1 MPIGHNDMTMKQH
14 IIISVLAAM
23 TLGLLASCSEGE
35 SYTDRLNAE
44 RNACNAYLAQK
55 RVINDI
61 PTDSVFEVGEDAPFY
76 RIDQDGNVY
85 MQVLR
90 TGDRKNDRAK
100 EGETIYFR
108 FTRSDIEAWYSTGTL
123 DLSYSNEI
131 DMSESPTSFKYK
143 DYSLA
148 TSSQWGYGLQLPLD
162 FLGVECEV
170 NLLIKSIYGRT
181 SEISYVTPYLYHVR
195 YFHSR
200 I

>member
-1 MPIGHNDMTMKQH
+1 MPIRHKNMTMKQH
-14 IIISVLAAM
+14 LILSVLATM

-44 RNACNAYLAQK
+44 RNACNAYLAQH
-55 RVINDI
+55 RVINEVPAD
-61 PTDSVFEVGEDAPFY
+61 TVFEVGEDAPFY
-76 RIDQDGNVY
+76 RIDPDGNVY

-90 TGDRKNDRAK
+90 TGDRVGDKAK

-108 FTRSDIEAWYSTGTL
+108 FTRSNIEAWYSTGVL
-123 DLSYSNEI
+123 DMSYSNEN
-131 DMSESPTSFKYK
+131 DLGENPTSFKYK
-143 DYSLA
+143 DFSLA
-148 TSSQWGYGLQLPLD
+148 TSSQWGYGLQMPLD

-170 NLLIKSIYGRT
+170 NLLMKSIYGFT